1 MIRIA
6 LVGQPNCGKSVL
18 FNSVAGYKTAVS
30 NFPGTTVEY
39 VCSDVCVDLE
49 EFQLV
54 DLPGIYSLSSP
65 EKHELLTR
73 DYLLNQK
80 PDAVVNILD
89 ASVLSRSLELT
100 IELLDLNIPL
110 VVCLNMMDEAA
121 RKGVQIDVEHLSLD
135 LGVPVIPAIST
146 RGQGIPELF
155 QAAVQVA
162 VTGAGTKRFHFSRD
176 VEEKVAELTSSL
188 DGTADAVR
196 LPSRLFALQLLQ
208 QDSEFESLLRKLNPN
223 LLTHVERLRSTI
235 SESHGRP
242 SDMVVSSE
250 RHSLAMNLF
259 EHVAVVKPRE
269 KRSLRDQVDRY
280 IMHPLLGYVILGL
293 VLVLFFTLVFTFGK
307 VLETPLLALFQDL
320 NQHLSEH
327 LNQDSIIFTLLKGLI
342 EGFSGGVGIVLPY
355 LVPFLFCL
363 SVLEDVGYLPRAA
376 FLMDSIMHRIGLHGK
391 SIIPFVLGYG
401 CNVPAIMGVRIL
413 ERGRDRFITAVLS
426 TFIPCAARTT
436 VIFAVVAFYLGPLYA
451 AMLYL
456 INLLVIA
463 VAGKVLSR
471 IMPEIT
477 PGMVLEI
484 PSYKAPN
491 LRAVINKI
499 WFRLREFIVIAWPL
513 LIAGSLILSLLDYLR
528 LSDSI
533 NRVFSPFTVGL
544 LGLPEAVSITLIFG
558 ILRKELTVIMLVQA
572 LGTTNFAAAM
582 SHEQLFVFTV
592 FSLFYIPCLATLGM
606 LRSVIGNLGMGIA
619 LVVNTSVGTVIALI
633 SRVAFRIF

>member
-1 MIRIA
+1 MKIA

-39 VCSDVCVDLE
+39 VCSDVCVGLE
-49 EFQLV
+49 EFELV
-54 DLPGIYSLSSP
+54 DLPGIYSFSSP
-65 EKHELLTR
+65 EKHELLAR

-80 PDAVVNILD
+80 PDAVINILD

-100 IELLDLNIPL
+100 MELLDLNVPL
-110 VVCLNMMDEAA
+110 VVCLNMMDEAE
-121 RKGVQIDVEHLSLD
+121 RKGVLIDVEHLSRD
-135 LGVPVIPAIST
+135 LGVPVVPAISI

-155 QAAVQVA
+155 QAAVEVGR
-162 VTGAGTKRFHFSRD
+162 TGRKGKSFHFSRD
-176 VEEKVAELTSSL
+176 VEEKVTELTSLL

-196 LPSRLFALQLLQ
+196 LPARLFALQLLQ
-208 QDSEFESLLRKLNPN
+208 QDREFETLLRKLNPK
-223 LLTHVERLRSTI
+223 LLLDVERLRCTI

-259 EHVAVVKPRE
+259 EHVAVVKPRG
-269 KRSLRDQVDRY
+269 KKSVWDQVDRY
-280 IMHPLLGYVILGL
+280 IMHPVLGYVILGL
-293 VLVLFFTLVFTFGK
+293 VLLLFFSLVFTCGK
-307 VLETPLLALFQDL
+307 VVETPLLGLFQNL
-320 NQHLSEH
+320 SGHLGEH
-327 LNQDSIIFTLLKGLI
+327 VNRGSLIFTILSGLI
-342 EGFSGGVGIVLPY
+342 EGFSGGIAIVLPY
-355 LVPFLFCL
+355 LVPFLLCL
-363 SVLEDVGYLPRAA
+363 AILEDVGYLPRAA

-436 VIFAVVAFYLGPLYA
+436 IIFAVVAFYMGPLYA
-451 AMLYL
+451 VLLYL

-463 VAGKVLSR
+463 IAGKVLSR

-491 LRAVINKI
+491 LRAVTNKM

-513 LIAGSLILSLLDYLR
+513 LIAGSLILSLLDYLQ
-528 LSDSI
+528 LSEMI
-533 NRVFSPFTVGL
+533 NRIFSPFTRGV
-544 LGLPEAVSITLIFG
+544 LGLPEAVSITLLFG

-572 LGTTNFAAAM
+572 LGTSDFASVM
-582 SHEQLFVFTV
+582 SREQLFVFTV
-592 FSLFYIPCLATLGM
+592 FALFYIPCLATLGM
-606 LRSVIGNLGMGIA
+606 LRSVIGNLGVGFA

-633 SRVAFRIF
+633 SRIVFRLG